1 MNANNVAPQSSFRLV
16 VLLAILVASLAVLLW
31 RVGEL
36 HIVDREF
43 LQEQGDARY
52 LRVAEIP
59 AHRGMITDRHG
70 ELLAISTPVDSVWA
84 HPRELLQARRQWSR
98 LARILE
104 LDPDALAR
112 LLAERQDR
120 SFVYLKRGVAPAV
133 AARVRALDLP
143 GVAFE
148 REYRRYYP
156 TGEVSGHVVG
166 FTNVDDVGQEG
177 IELAFDEWLR
187 GTPGRKRVIRD
198 RLGRV
203 VANVASIAEPRHGK
217 DLALS
222 LDRRIQ
228 YLAYRELQRA
238 VLTHRARSASMVVLD
253 VRTGEVIAMVNQP
266 AYNPN
271 NRRDLRGSRY
281 RNRAVT
287 DVFEPGST
295 IKPFTVAAA
304 LSSGKFRSATVLNTA
319 PGYMRVAGNTI
330 RDIRNYGRIDV
341 ATVIQKSS
349 NVGATKIALAL
360 LPETLWSLFDR
371 VGFGHSTASGF
382 PGEATGLLPHRANW
396 HEIERA
402 TMAFGYG
409 LSVTPLQLAQA
420 YAMLANDGCLRPAS
434 FVRLEQAGDCERAL
448 DRDTS
453 RAVMRMMEKV
463 VADGGTG
470 TLARVQGYRVAG
482 KTGTV
487 RKATAGGYS
496 DERYQAIFA
505 GVVPASEPRLAAV
518 VVVDEPRGEHYYGG
532 EVAAPVFA
540 RVMTGAMRLLNIA
553 PDGLVEPTTKVALRE
568 SGQ

>member
-1 MNANNVAPQSSFRLV
+1 MSTNTATPQSSFRLLV
-16 VLLAILVASLAVLLW
+16 LVATLVAGLAVLLG
-31 RVGEL
+31 RVAEL
-36 HIVDREF
+36 HIVDRDF

-52 LRVAEIP
+52 LRVAAIP
-59 AHRGMITDRHG
+59 AHRGMITDRQG

-84 HPRELLQARRQWSR
+84 HPNELLQARREWRR
-98 LARILE
+98 LARTLE
-104 LDPDALAR
+104 MDPAALEG

-120 SFVYLKRGVAPAV
+120 SFVYLKRGVAPSV
-133 AARVRALDLP
+133 AEKVKALALP
-143 GVAFE
+143 GVSFE

-156 TGEVSGHVVG
+156 TGEVSAHVVG
-166 FTNVDDVGQEG
+166 FTNIDDVGQEG
-177 IELAFDEWLR
+177 IELAYDEWLR
-187 GTPGRKRVIRD
+187 GTPGSKRVIRD
-198 RLGRV
+198 RLGRIV
-203 VANVASIAEPRHGK
+203 DNVASIAEPRPGK
-217 DLALS
+217 DLVLS

-238 VLTHRARSASMVVLD
+238 VLQHRARSASMVVLD
-253 VRTGEVIAMVNQP
+253 VRTGEVVAMVNQP

-295 IKPFTVAAA
+295 VKPFTVAAA
-304 LSSGKFRSATVLNTA
+304 LGTGKFRSATVLDTA
-319 PGYMRVAGNTI
+319 PGYMKVAGNTI
-330 RDIRNYGRIDV
+330 RDIRNYGAIDV

-360 LPETLWSLFDR
+360 LPKTLWGLFDQI
-371 VGFGHSTASGF
+371 GFGHTTASGF
-382 PGEATGLLPHRANW
+382 PGEATGLLPHHSGW

-409 LSVTPLQLAQA
+409 LSVTPLQLAHA
-420 YAMLANDGCLRPAS
+420 YATLANDGCLRTVS
-434 FVRLEQAGDCERAL
+434 FVRVETATDCQGVLNAA
-448 DRDTS
+448 TS
-453 RAVMRMMEKV
+453 REVMKMLELV

-496 DERYQAIFA
+496 DQRYQAIFA
-505 GVVPASEPRLAAV
+505 GVVPASAPRLAAV

-532 EVAAPVFA
+532 QVAAPVFA
-540 RVMTGAMRLLNIA
+540 RVMAGAMRLLNVA
-553 PDGLVEPTTKVALRE
+553 PDGLVEPTTTVALRE
-568 SGQ
+568 SNQ